1 LRLIKFA
8 RKRFSVP
15 PSKYSASYREYLS
28 RMWEIEE
35 FHYYLYGLK
44 WSESLNASS
53 FSRDEDDLSKF
64 QVFSTCFTYDQV
76 KSLIQ
81 TSQVPETMSN
91 KKAGKQDKN

>member
-1 LRLIKFA
+1 MDCSDPK
-8 RKRFSVP
+8 V
-15 PSKYSASYREYLS
+15 
-28 RMWEIEE
+28 
-35 FHYYLYGLK
+35 
-44 WSESLNASS
+44 LNASS